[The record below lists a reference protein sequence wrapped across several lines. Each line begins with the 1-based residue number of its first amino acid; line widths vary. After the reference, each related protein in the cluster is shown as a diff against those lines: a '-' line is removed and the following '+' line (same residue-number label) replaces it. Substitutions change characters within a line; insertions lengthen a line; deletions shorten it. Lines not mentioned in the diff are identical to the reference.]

1 MMKNEAI
8 LALLQ
13 EHVSRDIET
22 TKPQMMDSLDFRDVY
37 IGSLVD
43 LVKAAFE
50 KGLDQGYE
58 EGLEAAQ
65 DMAATYAQ
73 ECGE

>member
-1 MMKNEAI
+1 MKNEDI

-13 EHVSRDIET
+13 KQVSPFIET
-22 TKPQMMDSLDFRDVY
+22 TESRMMDSLDFHDCHIR
-37 IGSLVD
+37 SLVD
-43 LVKAAFE
+43 LVKAAYTA
-50 KGLDQGYE
+50 GLDKGYE

-65 DMAATYAQ
+65 DMASHYAQ